1 MPFPPLFWD
10 FQLAGGAQ
18 WKVLRGQSCSG
29 ILLLTELLRPA
40 DIPGE
45 GRAAGMSQGKEL
57 WQLRSPLPAKL
68 TQASEEEEEGEWSES
83 AQARGRR
90 ESREGEKRWDKTIQ
104 PILSAPRRC
113 RAGSAPQLP
122 ACLDHPNPS
131 EGQGTTSGGHR

>member
-18 WKVLRGQSCSG
+18 WKELRGQSCSG

-104 PILSAPRRC
+104 PHPERPTAMQGWLCSPAPC
-113 RAGSAPQLP
+113 LLGSSQ
-122 ACLDHPNPS
+122 S
-131 EGQGTTSGGHR
+131 Q

>member
-10 FQLAGGAQ
+10 FQHQ

-90 ESREGEKRWDKTIQ
+90 EGGESREGET
-104 PILSAPRRC
+104 
-113 RAGSAPQLP
+113 G
-122 ACLDHPNPS
+122 
-131 EGQGTTSGGHR
+131 